1 MSALATT
8 YKFTFDE
15 FYRLY
20 ETGFINSKDR
30 IELLNGELII
40 MHAIGYRHAQA
51 VTNFV
56 FELGEQARRRYMI
69 SPQNPVVLEE
79 YSAPQPDLI
88 LVPLSR
94 RNAKRHPTPSEV
106 FLIIEVADSSLQYD
120 RGDKMRAYAA
130 CGITEFWIL
139 NLEDD
144 VLEIFRQPEGNG
156 YRESLTIPSD
166 GTASPLA
173 FPDVS
178 IPLADIIP
186 PR

>member
-20 ETGFINSKDR
+20 ETGVIDSKDR

-51 VTNFV
+51 VTN
-56 FELGEQARRRYMI
+56 LNAYLSEQSRRRYMI

-79 YSAPQPDLI
+79 YSAPQPDLVV
-88 LVPLSR
+88 VPWSR
-94 RNAKRHPTPSEV
+94 RKANRHPTPSEV
-106 FLIIEVADSSLQYD
+106 FLIVEVADSSLQYD
-120 RGDKMRAYAA
+120 REDKMRAYAA
-130 CGITEFWIL
+130 CGVTEFWIL

-144 VLEIFRQPEGNG
+144 VLEIHRQPADGR
-156 YRESLTIPSD
+156 YRELLTIPSG

-173 FPDVS
+173 FPDVA
-178 IPLADIIP
+178 IALADIIP

>member
-1 MSALATT
+1 MT

-20 ETGFINSKDR
+20 EIGLIESKDR
-30 IELLNGELII
+30 IELLNGEIII
-40 MHAIGYRHAQA
+40 MHVIGYRHSQA
-51 VTNFV
+51 VTN
-56 FELGEQARRRYMI
+56 LNADLSEQARRRYMI

-79 YSAPQPDLI
+79 YSAPQPDI
-88 LVPLSR
+88 VVVPASR
-94 RNAKRHPTPSEV
+94 RKANRHPTPAEV
-106 FLIIEVADSSLQYD
+106 FLIIEVSDSSLEYD

-139 NLEDD
+139 NLEDG
-144 VLEIFRQPEGNG
+144 VLEIYRQPEGDD
-156 YRESLTIPSD
+156 YRERFTIPAD

-178 IPLADIIP
+178 IALAEIIP

>member
-20 ETGFINSKDR
+20 ETGFIDSKDR

-40 MHAIGYRHAQA
+40 MHAIGYRHSHA
-51 VTNFV
+51 VTNFTAY
-56 FELGEQARRRYMI
+56 FMEQSRRRFMI

-79 YSAPQPDLI
+79 YSAPQPDVVV
-88 LVPLSR
+88 VPWSR
-94 RNAKRHPTPSEV
+94 KSKRHPTPSEV

-130 CGITEFWIL
+130 CGIAEFWIL

-144 VLEIFRQPEGNG
+144 VLEIHRQPEGNG
-156 YRESLTIPSD
+156 YRELLTVPAD
-166 GTASPLA
+166 GTASPIA
-173 FPDVS
+173 FPDVT
-178 IPLADIIP
+178 IALADIIP